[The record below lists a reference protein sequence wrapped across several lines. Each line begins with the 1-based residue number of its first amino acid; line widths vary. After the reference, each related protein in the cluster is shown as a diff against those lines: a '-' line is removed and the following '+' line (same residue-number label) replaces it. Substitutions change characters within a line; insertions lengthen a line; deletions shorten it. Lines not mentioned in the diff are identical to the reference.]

1 MRLTQNAR
9 TLTVAMLAPSMI
21 GLAAHA
27 AHSAVPL
34 GPRPFSPVDQ
44 LEAGAAKDKLAAC
57 VAAIE
62 RDQPHDFSIGH
73 RCGDLHT
80 AMNILA
86 TDLASTGRT
95 PFTPAEFDQHGNRV
109 KATPALACTTAL
121 TFAEFTRLT
130 GKMDASNPNACTV
143 EAFLRQT
150 TLDTLT
156 NDGDLL
162 RTIDVV
168 AQDVGLIGLCSDW
181 PATTTFYA
189 NHLK

>member
-62 RDQPHDFSIGH
+62 RAQPHDFPREHG
-73 RCGDLHT
+73 CGAVYATTNCLVADLT
-80 AMNILA
+80 C
-86 TDLASTGRT
+86 TGRV
-95 PFTPAEFDQHGNRV
+95 PLIPAPLDHHGPRV
-109 KATPALACTTAL
+109 KSAPARGCTTAL
-121 TFAEFTRLT
+121 TCAEFTHLP
-130 GKMDASNPNACTV
+130 GKTDASNLNAPTV
-143 EAFLRQT
+143 EAFLRQAT
-150 TLDTLT
+150 RDAFT
-156 NDGDLL
+156 NDGDLM
-162 RTIDVV
+162 RTINML
-168 AQDVGLIGLCSDW
+168 AQDVGLIGLYLGW
-181 PATTTFYA
+181 PATTTFDA
-189 NHLK
+189 NRLN